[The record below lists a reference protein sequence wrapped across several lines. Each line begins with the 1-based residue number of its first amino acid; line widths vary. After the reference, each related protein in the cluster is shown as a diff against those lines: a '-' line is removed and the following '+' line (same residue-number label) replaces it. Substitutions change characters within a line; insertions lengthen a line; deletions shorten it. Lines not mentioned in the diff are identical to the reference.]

1 MNVSPQEIANVQ
13 LPNCHFLVLGGL
25 MRGVHVHSS
34 GVSADVRQAVAE
46 AVIAA
51 IGDRQGDW
59 EVSIATDPDNN
70 AWDVEIQG
78 PNRFQWSR
86 RFSGEDRD
94 STVISVAVNDAVTTN
109 PKIA

>member
-1 MNVSPQEIANVQ
+1 
-13 LPNCHFLVLGGL
+13 

-34 GVSADVRQAVAE
+34 GVSADIREAIAA

-51 IGDRQGDW
+51 VGGRDGDW
-59 EVSIATDPDNN
+59 EVSITSDVVNN

-78 PNRFQWSR
+78 PNLFHWSR

-94 STVISVAVNDAVTTN
+94 TTVISAAVNDAISSN
-109 PKIA
+109 PRSLDLA